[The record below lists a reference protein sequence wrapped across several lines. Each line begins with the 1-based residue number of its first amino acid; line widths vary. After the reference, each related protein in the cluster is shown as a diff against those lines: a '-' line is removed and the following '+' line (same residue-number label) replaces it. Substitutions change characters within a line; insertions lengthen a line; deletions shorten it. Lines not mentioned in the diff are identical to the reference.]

1 MFLIIL
7 TFISAISIS
16 LIAAGYSIIGL
27 ATLFAGAAT
36 PIIAMGSALEVG
48 KLVAASWLYHNWRR
62 NIPKS
67 LKAYLFTSIIV
78 LIFITSVGIFG
89 FLSKAHLD
97 QVKPTA
103 GNTEQIALIDKKI
116 KQEEKIIE
124 RAEKTLAQLDKALDV
139 YIDKEYVSR
148 GLKERNKQKEERDLL
163 NKSIDE
169 SMAKIADLNN
179 SKSSI
184 NIEQLKLEADVGPL
198 KYVAELI
205 YGDNAKDHFD
215 SAVRIIILI
224 LIFVFDPL
232 AVLLLIASQYT
243 FNWAREQKGGG
254 SLPPKSDPD
263 NSPTSPTPGYTDE
276 EWDQAHRENYEFD
289 RAKVIDAN
297 EPPEIVEPE
306 EPKEKEKTTSE
317 LLMEGFKEEQEQRA
331 IEEQNEEWA
340 DMYAQADNTLPK
352 DSVAEQIEDET
363 LKELSNLDKWNEWV
377 EKANEEAEKNPEEPK
392 KELPDTK
399 NRIFYSAEVEDQ
411 KKTPE
416 GINYMK
422 KEGNKQVRKTS
433 TPKS

>member
-1 MFLIIL
+1 MFLTLI

-16 LIAAGYSIIGL
+16 LIAAGYSILGL
-27 ATLFAGAAT
+27 ATLFAGAYV

-48 KLVAASWLYHNWRR
+48 KLVAASWLYHNWRK

-169 SMAKIADLNN
+169 AMEKIANLNN

-232 AVLLLIASQYT
+232 AVLLLIAA
-243 FNWAREQKGGG
+243 NI
-254 SLPPKSDPD
+254 SLNQWRDKRDERK
-263 NSPTSPTPGYTDE
+263 TDTM
-276 EWDQAHRENYEFD
+276 D
-289 RAKVIDAN
+289 RALKRIEVLENRNKRLKIYKDLTKEFGDN
-297 EPPEIVEPE
+297 PDEI
-306 EPKEKEKTTSE
+306 KLKLS
-317 LLMEGFKEEQEQRA
+317 
-331 IEEQNEEWA
+331 
-340 DMYAQADNTLPK
+340 
-352 DSVAEQIEDET
+352 QIYDW
-363 LKELSNLDKWNEWV
+363 NNDKN
-377 EKANEEAEKNPEEPK
+377 
-392 KELPDTK
+392 
-399 NRIFYSAEVEDQ
+399 
-411 KKTPE
+411 
-416 GINYMK
+416 
-422 KEGNKQVRKTS
+422 
-433 TPKS
+433 